1 MARKVYIGNNAVA
14 KNVKKIYIGV
24 NGVARKVKKGYVGDS
39 SGIAR
44 LFFFGATVWNR
55 YQVNTTTL
63 YVWNQYNLIQEAQ
76 YDYYEKDNN
85 QSGTVTLRGTQYIYR
100 WPEFNDRTGYYED
113 GRAETVYDCYRNEN
127 LLTWSTTSSR
137 SKTQYQFS
145 RIDRLWDDNADSAED
160 DRYELWYSQYWT
172 IEQEFDRYVYSQGSY
187 IGQVMS
193 SDSSAYP
200 NDDYKG
206 NYWYVSNGTTQEKSQ
221 GSFIDTVESD
231 NPTAYPDNGI
241 SGNYWYVKIS

>member
-44 LFFFGATVWNR
+44 LFFSGATVWNR

-113 GRAETVYDCYRNEN
+113 GRAETVYDCYCNEN

-145 RIDRLWDDNADSAED
+145 RIDRLWDDIADSAED

-187 IGQVMS
+187 IGQVTS

-221 GSFIDTVESD
+221 GSFIYTVESD

>member
-44 LFFFGATVWNR
+44 LFFSGATVWNR

-63 YVWNQYNLIQEAQ
+63 YVWNQYNLMTIMK
-76 YDYYEKDNN
+76 KDNN

-187 IGQVMS
+187 IGQVTS

-231 NPTAYPDNGI
+231 NPTAYPDNDI